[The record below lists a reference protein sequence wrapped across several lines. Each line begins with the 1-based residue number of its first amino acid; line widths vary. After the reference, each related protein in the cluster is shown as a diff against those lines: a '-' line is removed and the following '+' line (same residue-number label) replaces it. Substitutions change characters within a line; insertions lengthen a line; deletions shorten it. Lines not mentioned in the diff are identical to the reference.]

1 MCTSAEPSAGRRTD
15 GGSHLRNGAAVTLRA
30 LPYDDPLS
38 QYLVEQVQQ
47 EYILRYGGRDAA
59 VVEPGEFLPPHG
71 AFLVAEVAG
80 MPAGCGAWRALP
92 QGPDGSRAEIKRV
105 YVEPAFRRRGLAQ
118 LIVAALEAGA
128 AHAGHRW
135 VVLNSGR
142 EQPEALALY
151 ADRGYVPVP
160 GYGVY
165 ACAPGA
171 VFLGK
176 ELSVPTPQGVDG
188 VGPEAGEERPWAS

>member
-1 MCTSAEPSAGRRTD
+1 MSTSAERPPAVRGVLRD
-15 GGSHLRNGAAVTLRA
+15 GAVLRDGSVATLRP
-30 LPYDDPLS
+30 LPYDDPLA

-47 EYILRYGGRDAA
+47 EYVRRYGGRDAA
-59 VVEPGEFLPPHG
+59 AVDPGEFLPPHG
-71 AFLVAEVAG
+71 LFLVAEVDG
-80 MPAGCGAWRALP
+80 VPAGCGAWRAMP
-92 QGPDGSRAEIKRV
+92 SGQAEIKRV
-105 YVEPAFRRRGLAQ
+105 YVEPAFRRRGVAQ
-118 LIVAALEAGA
+118 LVVAALEESA
-128 AHAGHRW
+128 AAAGHPE

-151 ADRGYVPVP
+151 ADLGYGPVP

-176 ELSVPTPQGVDG
+176 ALTAAAEDE
-188 VGPEAGEERPWAS
+188 EAPWAS